1 MNLTEEK
8 SGKVAVLRVE
18 GRIDALT
25 SPQLEATLLGII
37 QRGERS
43 IVIDL
48 AEVDYISSAGLR
60 VLLIGAKQMRVSEG
74 SICLASLQI
83 GVKDV
88 LASTGFMNLFRIFKS
103 GQSALEELA

>member
-1 MNLTEEK
+1 
-8 SGKVAVLRVE
+8 
-18 GRIDALT
+18 
-25 SPQLEATLLGII
+25 
-37 QRGERS
+37 
-43 IVIDL
+43 
-48 AEVDYISSAGLR
+48 
-60 VLLIGAKQMRVSEG
+60 MRVSEG

>member
-8 SGKVAVLRVE
+8 HGKVAVLIVD

-25 SPQLEATLLGII
+25 SPQLETVLLGMIA
-37 QRGERS
+37 RGERS

-48 AEVDYISSAGLR
+48 EKVDYISSAGLR
-60 VLLIGAKQMRVSEG
+60 VLLIGAKQMRVVVG
-74 SICLASLQI
+74 AICLASLQV

-88 LASTGFMNLFRIFKS
+88 LSSTGFMNLFRIFKS